1 MGDSAITVRA
11 SICSVMRMIP
21 ISAVRA
27 EPASPVTNTAQR
39 TGPSS
44 RMRASATAGPRKP
57 SAPKRDSV
65 RKICKPEH
73 HAGERARQDHE
84 GERPGPDEV
93 DAVDQAAQL
102 ERRHE
107 DEHQRLGEEAAEPA
121 QGLCAVEGEAS
132 ERLHTPQ
139 RQRKR
144 RRAARP
150 GHDRA
155 LR

>member
-57 SAPKRDSV
+57 SAPKRDRV
-65 RKICKPEH
+65 RKICNPSTMPVNAPVRITRVSDRDPMKWMRSISRPTLNGGTKTSTS
-73 HAGERARQDHE
+73 AWARK
-84 GERPGPDEV
+84 RPNRP
-93 DAVDQAAQL
+93 
-102 ERRHE
+102 R
-107 DEHQRLGEEAAEPA
+107 
-121 QGLCAVEGEAS
+121 
-132 ERLHTPQ
+132 RLHA
-139 RQRKR
+139 R
-144 RRAARP
+144 R
-150 GHDRA
+150 G
-155 LR
+155 

>member
-11 SICSVMRMIP
+11 SICSVIRMIP

-65 RKICKPEH
+65 RKICNPSTMPVNAPVRMTRVSDRDPMKWM
-73 HAGERARQDHE
+73 RSIR
-84 GERPGPDEV
+84 RPSLNGGTKT
-93 DAVDQAAQL
+93 Q
-102 ERRHE
+102 
-107 DEHQRLGEEAAEPA
+107 HQRLDEEAAEPA
-121 QGLCAVEGEAS
+121 QGLDAVEGEAS

-139 RQRKR
+139 RQWIR
-144 RRAARP
+144 RRAAGR
-150 GHDRA
+150 HDRA